1 MVEFK
6 FKGSDRKV
14 RAFCMTKGNFY
25 FIKTEYF
32 KKFNDLN
39 LMKNKENNEKDNH
52 NRPCYYS
59 FQDNKTK
66 LFWMIPFSSQV
77 DKFKKIYSAKIAK
90 YKKCDTIVFGKVLG
104 FEKAFLIQNMCPIT
118 EQYILNEYHDTNN
131 NPVRIDSNL
140 EKELTKKAKRILLL
154 QRKGLKLVF
163 PDIIS
168 IENQLLKE
176 IN

>member
-1 MVEFK
+1 
-6 FKGSDRKV
+6 
-14 RAFCMTKGNFY
+14 
-25 FIKTEYF
+25 
-32 KKFNDLN
+32 
-39 LMKNKENNEKDNH
+39 
-52 NRPCYYS
+52 
-59 FQDNKTK
+59 
-66 LFWMIPFSSQV
+66 
-77 DKFKKIYSAKIAK
+77 
-90 YKKCDTIVFGKVLG
+90 
-104 FEKAFLIQNMCPIT
+104 MCPIT